1 MSEYIQHNQTVMA
14 FNNDE
19 SWVILSPIELSIKR
33 KIEAIGVPLKEW
45 NLKIYRGIIT
55 GYNEAFIIS
64 GEKKDELIAADPKSA
79 EIIRPILRG
88 RDIKRYS
95 YKFADLWV
103 ILAGFGSYKY
113 LENDYPAVYKHLLTY
128 KEKLA
133 QRGQCRY
140 TSSGKI
146 NSNKEYPGQH
156 HWLELDNNPSKEYLD
171 DFSKQKIVYREI
183 SDEMNACIVE
193 SGICLNNKCYFITGE
208 YLEYLLCIFNSKLFN
223 KIILNEANL
232 TGGKGA
238 GFLNDVKL
246 PKPTE
251 KQNSLFKNLYHKIV
265 EAGSNEIS
273 DIEEEIDYEIY
284 SIYGLSNEE
293 ILIIDP

>member
-95 YKFADLWV
+95 YTFADLWL
-103 ILAGFGSYKY
+103 IATFPSRKYKID
-113 LENDYPAVYKHLLTY
+113 DYPAVRDYLLTFGI
-128 KEKLA
+128 ERLE
-133 QRGQCRY
+133 Q
-140 TSSGKI
+140 TGKAHKVNGETI
-146 NSNKEYPGQH
+146 KARKNTNNKWFETQDSISY
-156 HWLELDNNPSKEYLD
+156 WD

-238 GFLNDVKL
+238 GFLNDVKI

-251 KQNSLFKNLYHKIV
+251 KQNNLFKNLYHKIV
-265 EAGSNEIS
+265 EAGLNEIS